1 METTTKPAHIGRKIS
16 RIRELRGIKQEHLA
30 MELGISQQSV
40 SRMESTEIIEEELLE
55 KIAKILGVPVEGIK
69 NFSEEAV
76 FNVISNTYNN
86 NSNDSSTLIASSINY
101 YPTFNPLDKLMEVV
115 EENKILYERLLK
127 SEQEKAEL
135 LKQSLKG

>member
-1 METTTKPAHIGRKIS
+1 
-16 RIRELRGIKQEHLA
+16 

-76 FNVISNTYNN
+76 FNYFNTFNDGSFSN
-86 NSNDSSTLIASSINY
+86 NSGVVASNNHNC
-101 YPTFNPLDKLMEVV
+101 TFNPLDKLMEVV
-115 EENKILYERLLK
+115 EENKVLYERLLK
-127 SEQEKAEL
+127 SEQEKVEL